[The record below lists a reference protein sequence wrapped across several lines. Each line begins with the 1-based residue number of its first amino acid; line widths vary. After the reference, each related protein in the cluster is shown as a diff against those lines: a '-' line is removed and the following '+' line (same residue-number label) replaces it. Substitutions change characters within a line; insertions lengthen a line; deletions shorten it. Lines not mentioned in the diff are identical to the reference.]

1 MSGAP
6 EFTIEINQNAYLP
19 MGGHEVHA
27 VAHIKA
33 SGLPTGL
40 GSARRGAEVIMVDT
54 SGSMDFPSSKLKAAK
69 QATKAAIDTLRDG
82 TLFAVVSGTGM
93 ASMVYPFDEVLVPA
107 DDRSRKEAKREVDKL
122 RARGGTAMGQWL
134 LMARRLL
141 EPHRDAIRHAILL
154 TDGKNE
160 SEREQDLAEAIAYC
174 EGVFV
179 CDCRGIGLDW
189 RVDEVR
195 KISNA
200 LLGDIG
206 LVSEPAD
213 LVADFTRMMEN
224 AMGKAV
230 ADVALRVRTIN
241 NARVKYVKQTYPV
254 IDDLTARR
262 TDVGPNAGDYPT
274 GSWGGESKHYHICLE
289 VEPDE
294 VNPGGK
300 RRPCQVSVVLPDGSG
315 GLELAKAGVFAQWTD
330 DEELSTRINS
340 EVAKVTGRE
349 KLANAVQEGLEARTR
364 GDETTATARLVQ
376 ALELADEAG
385 DEHTAKLLRRV
396 VEVEADGTSR
406 LRNDEEGMMIIDV
419 ESHKTARVGPPTRD

>member
-6 EFTIEINQNAYLP
+6 EFTIEVNQNPYLP

-27 VAHIKA
+27 VAHIRA
-33 SGLPTGL
+33 SGVPTGVR
-40 GSARRGAEVIMVDT
+40 GSARGAEVIMVDS
-54 SGSMDFPSSKLKAAK
+54 SGSMDFPSTKLKAAK

-93 ASMVYPFDEVLVPA
+93 ASMVYPFEEGLVPA
-107 DDRSRKEAKREVDKL
+107 DERTRKEAKREVDKL

-141 EPHRDAIRHAILL
+141 EPHSDAIRHAILL

-195 KISNA
+195 KISTA

-213 LVADFTRMMEN
+213 LVADFTKMMEN

-230 ADVALRVRTIN
+230 ADVALRVRTIS

-262 TDVGPNAGDYPT
+262 TEVGPNVGDYPT
-274 GSWGGESKHYHICLE
+274 GSWGGESKHYHVCLE

-300 RRPCQVSVVLPDGSG
+300 RRPCQISVVLPDGSG

-330 DEELSTRINS
+330 DEELSTRINP
-340 EVAKVTGRE
+340 EVAQVTGRA
-349 KLANAVQEGLEARTR
+349 KLAEAVQEGLELRR
-364 GDETTATARLVQ
+364 GGDEIAATARLVQ
-376 ALELADEAG
+376 ALQLANEAG
-385 DEHTAKLLRRV
+385 DEHTARLLGRV
-396 VEVEADGTSR
+396 VEIEADGTSR
-406 LRNDEEGMMIIDV
+406 LRNNEEDLMVIDI
-419 ESHKTARVGPPTRD
+419 ESHKTARVGPPREG

>member
-33 SGLPTGL
+33 SGLPTGMA
-40 GSARRGAEVIMVDT
+40 SARRGAEVIMVDT

-213 LVADFTRMMEN
+213 LVADFTKMMEN

-262 TDVGPNAGDYPT
+262 SEVGPNAGDYPT

-315 GLELAKAGVFAQWTD
+315 GLELAKAGIFAQWTD
-330 DEELSTRINS
+330 DEELSTRINQ